1 MAKTPK
7 PTTTDMP
14 AAAAAAPPLP
24 DRGGVYRADGTGALT
39 QLEGLPDPADA
50 VPAAEPAQPEG
61 SSHES

>member
-7 PTTTDMP
+7 TTTDAPP
-14 AAAAAAPPLP
+14 AAAAPLP
-24 DRGGVYRADGTGALT
+24 DRGGVYRADSAGTLT

-50 VPAAEPAQPEG
+50 AAAAEPAQPEG